1 MGSNVR
7 CILNAISLVLSAI
20 ALVLCTLRFRQK
32 AKDSIHTDLE
42 EEELKVGRDSLQR
55 ENRILRAEN
64 SYLKGIHSQAS
75 EPNHQNDFG
84 TTPKSFFDI

>member
-1 MGSNVR
+1 M
-7 CILNAISLVLSAI
+7 VLSAI

-42 EEELKVGRDSLQR
+42 VEELKVGRDSLQR

-84 TTPKSFFDI
+84 TTPKSCFDI

>member
-7 CILNAISLVLSAI
+7 CILSASSLVLSAT

-42 EEELKVGRDSLQR
+42 VEELKVERDSLQR
-55 ENRILRAEN
+55 ENRILRADN
-64 SYLKGIHSQAS
+64 SYLKGVHGKTN
-75 EPNHQNDFG
+75 EKN
-84 TTPKSFFDI
+84 

>member
-1 MGSNVR
+1 MTANICVTTILKMSSNVR
-7 CILNAISLVLSAI
+7 YILNAISLVLSAT

-42 EEELKVGRDSLQR
+42 VEELKAERDRLQR

-64 SYLKGIHSQAS
+64 SYLKGIHGKTG
-75 EPNHQNDFG
+75 EKN
-84 TTPKSFFDI
+84 

>member
-1 MGSNVR
+1 MSSNVR
-7 CILNAISLVLSAI
+7 YILNAISLVLSAT

-42 EEELKVGRDSLQR
+42 VEELKAERDRLQR

-64 SYLKGIHSQAS
+64 SYLKGIHSQTS
-75 EPNHQNDFG
+75 KKN
-84 TTPKSFFDI
+84 